1 VNKKKIT
8 ITGQKL
14 GFSYSWSEFKS
25 IRPYQRRE
33 IEAVLSRLFGKN
45 MAEYPSLSEPKRY
58 NRYVNEVLTNYIL
71 IRNVSALEYYLR
83 QVASKIVDNN
93 KGIDFSKFFSDDFET
108 KFAEYKRIRGR
119 RKKLTRGQLFAIQ
132 FNFGDPCDIDDVFS
146 RLLGLKFFHTI
157 KKINSR
163 AGKHPWKCCSKG
175 LVKNWDNFMKIFEQR
190 NQIVHSM
197 KWVRLSKDKLCSLCN
212 NTQIFMEQANVL
224 VYGTEPGGSAEQ
236 DFFDIVITEQKR
248 LYREEQER
256 TNKPSK
262 QKTTGK
268 PSNNSRPSSTTID
281 EHSKII

>member
-25 IRPYQRRE
+25 IRAYQRRE

-45 MAEYPSLSEPKRY
+45 MAEYPSLSEPERY

-119 RKKLTRGQLFAIQ
+119 RK
-132 FNFGDPCDIDDVFS
+132 N
-146 RLLGLKFFHTI
+146 
-157 KKINSR
+157 
-163 AGKHPWKCCSKG
+163 
-175 LVKNWDNFMKIFEQR
+175 
-190 NQIVHSM
+190 
-197 KWVRLSKDKLCSLCN
+197 
-212 NTQIFMEQANVL
+212 
-224 VYGTEPGGSAEQ
+224 
-236 DFFDIVITEQKR
+236 
-248 LYREEQER
+248 
-256 TNKPSK
+256 
-262 QKTTGK
+262 
-268 PSNNSRPSSTTID
+268 
-281 EHSKII
+281 